1 MLTIPNQWHIEP
13 EFDRPFSQM
22 NVGKSV
28 EGIMFKTARTSKIT
42 QKIIDQV
49 RTAILE
55 GKLKPG
61 DILPPEK
68 ELMDQFGV
76 SKQTL
81 RESLRALEHMGLI
94 DVRKGIGGGAHI
106 VEVDIEITKQSLA
119 NFLYFKN
126 LTIEDLSE
134 LRKLVEPHAA
144 AKAAESISKED
155 LRNLAEINELAR
167 ENLNKKILSEMS
179 INEIK
184 FHRVI
189 AQSTGNPILIL
200 ILDFVENLLEDFK
213 KVLKPDLAFS
223 KSVLDAHD
231 KIYQAICDQDPQK
244 ASDEMLRHV
253 TEVEGHLAKLNEDID
268 LWQVCLK

>member
-1 MLTIPNQWHIEP
+1 
-13 EFDRPFSQM
+13 
-22 NVGKSV
+22 
-28 EGIMFKTARTSKIT
+28 MFKTARSSKIT
-42 QKIIDQV
+42 QQIIDQI

-55 GKLKPG
+55 GKLTPG
-61 DILPPEK
+61 DKLPPEK
-68 ELMDQFGV
+68 ELMEQFGV

-106 VEVDIEITKQSLA
+106 VEVDIEVTKESLA

-126 LTIEDLSE
+126 LSIENLSE
-134 LRKLVEPHAA
+134 LRKLIEPHAA
-144 AKAAESISKED
+144 EKAANNISKED
-155 LRNLAEINELAR
+155 LEHLKQLNDTARDNLHRNFLQELSHNEIN
-167 ENLNKKILSEMS
+167 
-179 INEIK
+179 

-189 AQSTGNPILIL
+189 ARNTGNPILIL

-231 KIYQAICDQDPQK
+231 KIYEAICSRNPDK
-244 ASDEMLRHV
+244 ASAEMYQHV
-253 TEVEGHLAKLNEDID
+253 LEVELHLAKLKEDID
-268 LWQVCLK
+268 LWQTCLK

>member
-1 MLTIPNQWHIEP
+1 
-13 EFDRPFSQM
+13 
-22 NVGKSV
+22 
-28 EGIMFKTARTSKIT
+28 MFKTARPSKIT
-42 QKIIDQV
+42 QKIIDQI

-61 DILPPEK
+61 DKLPPEK
-68 ELMDQFGV
+68 ELMGQFGV

-106 VEVDIEITKQSLA
+106 VEVDIEVTKESLA

-126 LTIEDLSE
+126 LTIENLSE
-134 LRKLVEPHAA
+134 LRKLLEPHAA
-144 AKAAESISKED
+144 RKAAERISKED
-155 LRNLAEINELAR
+155 LGRLRELNDTAR
-167 ENLNKKILSEMS
+167 DNLNKNFFQELSH
-179 INEIK
+179 NEIN

-189 AQSTGNPILIL
+189 ANNTDNPILAL
-200 ILDFVENLLEDFK
+200 MLDFVENLLEDFK

-231 KIYQAICDQDPQK
+231 KIYEAICDKDPDK
-244 ASDEMLRHV
+244 ASAEMYQHV
-253 TEVEGHLAKLNEDID
+253 HEVELYLAKLKEDID
-268 LWQVCLK
+268 LWQVCLKQA

>member
-1 MLTIPNQWHIEP
+1 
-13 EFDRPFSQM
+13 
-22 NVGKSV
+22 
-28 EGIMFKTARTSKIT
+28 MFKIARTSTIT
-42 QKIIDQV
+42 QKIIDQI
-49 RTAILE
+49 RTAILA

-68 ELMDQFGV
+68 ELTEQFGV

-106 VEVDIEITKQSLA
+106 VEVDIEVTKQSLA
-119 NFLYFKN
+119 NFLYFKD

-134 LRKLVEPHAA
+134 LRKLIEPHAA
-144 AKAAESISKED
+144 GKAAEHISKDD
-155 LRNLAEINELAR
+155 LEELGKLNETARGNLNNNLLEEMSHDEIN
-167 ENLNKKILSEMS
+167 
-179 INEIK
+179 

-189 AQSTGNPILIL
+189 AQNTGNPILIL

-231 KIYQAICDQDPQK
+231 KIYEAICDKDPKK
-244 ASDEMLRHV
+244 ASTEMYQHV
-253 TEVEGHLAKLNEDID
+253 YDVELHLAKLKQDID
-268 LWQVCLK
+268 LWQACLKTGS

>member
-1 MLTIPNQWHIEP
+1 MFTI
-13 EFDRPFSQM
+13 
-22 NVGKSV
+22 
-28 EGIMFKTARTSKIT
+28 ARTSTIT
-42 QKIIDQV
+42 QKIIDQI
-49 RTAILE
+49 RTAILA

-68 ELMDQFGV
+68 ELTEQFGV

-106 VEVDIEITKQSLA
+106 VEVDIEVTKQSLA
-119 NFLYFKN
+119 NFLYFKD
-126 LTIEDLSE
+126 LTIENLSE
-134 LRKLVEPHAA
+134 LRKLIEPHAA
-144 AKAAESISKED
+144 GKAAEHISKED
-155 LRNLAEINELAR
+155 LEELGKLNETARDNLNNNLLEEMSHDEIN
-167 ENLNKKILSEMS
+167 
-179 INEIK
+179 

-189 AQSTGNPILIL
+189 AQNTGNPILIL

-231 KIYQAICDQDPQK
+231 KIYRSHMRQESTESLDRYVSACLRCRT
-244 ASDEMLRHV
+244 ASCQ
-253 TEVEGHLAKLNEDID
+253 TETGY
-268 LWQVCLK
+268 

>member
-1 MLTIPNQWHIEP
+1 
-13 EFDRPFSQM
+13 
-22 NVGKSV
+22 
-28 EGIMFKTARTSKIT
+28 MFKIARTSTIT
-42 QKIIDQV
+42 QKIIDQI
-49 RTAILE
+49 RTAILA

-68 ELMDQFGV
+68 ELTEQFGV

-106 VEVDIEITKQSLA
+106 VEVDIEVTKQSLA
-119 NFLYFKN
+119 NFLYFKD
-126 LTIEDLSE
+126 LTIENLSE
-134 LRKLVEPHAA
+134 LRKLIEPHAA
-144 AKAAESISKED
+144 RKAAEYISKDD
-155 LRNLAEINELAR
+155 LEELGKLNETARGNLNNNLLEEMSHDEIN
-167 ENLNKKILSEMS
+167 
-179 INEIK
+179 

-189 AQSTGNPILIL
+189 AQNTGNPILIL

-231 KIYQAICDQDPQK
+231 KIYQAICDKDPKK
-244 ASDEMLRHV
+244 ASTEMYQHV
-253 TEVEGHLAKLNEDID
+253 YDVELHLAKLKQDID
-268 LWQVCLK
+268 LWQACLKTGS

>member
-1 MLTIPNQWHIEP
+1 
-13 EFDRPFSQM
+13 
-22 NVGKSV
+22 
-28 EGIMFKTARTSKIT
+28 MFKIARTSTIT
-42 QKIIDQV
+42 QKIIDQI

-61 DILPPEK
+61 DVLPPEK
-68 ELMDQFGV
+68 KLMQQFGV

-106 VEVDIEITKQSLA
+106 VEVDIEVTKQSLA

-134 LRKLVEPHAA
+134 LRKLIEPHAA
-144 AKAAESISKED
+144 AKAAEAMSKED
-155 LRNLAEINELAR
+155 LRTLAELNEQAR
-167 ENLNKKILSEMS
+167 ENLDKKVMQEMS
-179 INEIK
+179 LNEIN

-189 AQSTGNPILIL
+189 AQTTNNPILVL
-200 ILDFVENLLEDFK
+200 ILDFVEDLLEDFK

-231 KIYQAICDQDPQK
+231 RIYEAICNKNPEK
-244 ASDEMLRHV
+244 ASAEMYQHV
-253 TEVEGHLAKLNEDID
+253 HEVEEHLAKLKEDID
-268 LWQVCLK
+268 LWQVGLKQA

>member
-1 MLTIPNQWHIEP
+1 
-13 EFDRPFSQM
+13 
-22 NVGKSV
+22 
-28 EGIMFKTARTSKIT
+28 MFKIARTSTIT
-42 QKIIDQV
+42 QKIIGQI

-68 ELMDQFGV
+68 ELTEQFGV

-106 VEVDIEITKQSLA
+106 VEVDIEVTKQSLA
-119 NFLYFKN
+119 NFLYFKD
-126 LTIEDLSE
+126 LSIENLSE
-134 LRKLVEPHAA
+134 LRKLIEPHAA
-144 AKAAESISKED
+144 GKAAEHISKDD
-155 LRNLAEINELAR
+155 LEELRKLNETARDNLDNNLLEEMSHDEIN
-167 ENLNKKILSEMS
+167 
-179 INEIK
+179 

-189 AQSTGNPILIL
+189 AQNTGNPILIL

-231 KIYQAICDQDPQK
+231 KIYQAICDEDPKK
-244 ASDEMLRHV
+244 ASTEMYQHV
-253 TEVEGHLAKLNEDID
+253 YDVEMHLAKLKQDID
-268 LWQVCLK
+268 LWQVCLKTGS

>member
-1 MLTIPNQWHIEP
+1 
-13 EFDRPFSQM
+13 
-22 NVGKSV
+22 
-28 EGIMFKTARTSKIT
+28 MFKIARTSTIT
-42 QKIIDQV
+42 QKIIDQI

-68 ELMDQFGV
+68 ELTEQFGV

-106 VEVDIEITKQSLA
+106 VEVDIEVTKQSLA
-119 NFLYFKN
+119 NFLYFKD
-126 LTIEDLSE
+126 LSIENLSE
-134 LRKLVEPHAA
+134 LRKLIEPHAA
-144 AKAAESISKED
+144 ARAAEAMSAED
-155 LRNLAEINELAR
+155 LRTLNELNKLAR
-167 ENLNKKILSEMS
+167 ENLDKKFMQEMS
-179 INEIK
+179 INEIN

-189 AQSTGNPILIL
+189 AQTTSNPILVL
-200 ILDFVENLLEDFK
+200 ILDFVEDLLEDFK

-231 KIYQAICDQDPQK
+231 RIYEAICDKDPEK
-244 ASDEMLRHV
+244 ASAEMYRHV
-253 TEVEGHLAKLNEDID
+253 HEVEEHLAKLKEDID
-268 LWQVCLK
+268 LWQVRLKQA